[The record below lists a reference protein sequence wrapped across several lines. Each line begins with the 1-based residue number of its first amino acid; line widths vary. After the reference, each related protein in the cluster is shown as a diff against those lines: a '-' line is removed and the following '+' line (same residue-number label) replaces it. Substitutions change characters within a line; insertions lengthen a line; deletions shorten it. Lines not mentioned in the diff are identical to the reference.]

1 MGPLDAHHAKLV
13 ARALELV
20 QPDVAECGGGGMA
33 TIVRGPSAEVIASVP
48 APSGLVVTLLA
59 HFRSSHLA
67 QSGSDWGEH
76 AIRIYE
82 LTLADDGSIVAE
94 RLVHDRCLLIRE
106 SAEEHYDDAGAAQSV
121 AEEVLANSPRVEA
134 KPSSEQHAV
143 RERPTKTNDPDP
155 PPGAELWAALRRA
168 LADDASLE
176 ALASAS
182 TPVAVL
188 LQRAG
193 AFVDAVYEEVQ
204 YTDWNGANVGTG
216 AGELIRAAIP
226 IDPTLTWN
234 ELAPLLDMGPFARR
248 LVARHPA
255 TPTEALLV
263 LAEDAEWWVQSAI
276 LDRPT
281 LDPAVLDR
289 LRQSRHS
296 VIRALTAPQISLEE
310 HLIACATSAHVFER
324 SRAAEQGRLSPEL
337 MEQLAGD
344 PSEEVRHKIAMRR
357 NLTPRALAR
366 LLEHDVTPRIRLAL
380 THSPALTPI
389 ARAQLGIPE
398 EGPPDSEARAR
409 SARSAALSPERAL
422 AFAHDESFLVRS
434 ALAANP
440 AADATALEHLMDDA
454 HASVRQAL
462 ASNSSFTELALL
474 ATDTSS
480 AVRRAVAA
488 RGDTPRDVLEMLARD
503 GQTVVRN
510 QASDTL
516 RRIGA

>member
-20 QPDVAECGGGGMA
+20 QPDVAECAGGGMA
-33 TIVRGPSAEVIASVP
+33 TIVRGPSAQVIASIP
-48 APSGLVVTLLA
+48 APGGVAVTMLA

-82 LTLADDGSIVAE
+82 LTLADDGSIAAE
-94 RLVHDRCLLIRE
+94 RLVHDRCLFIRE
-106 SAEEHYDDAGAAQSV
+106 SAEDGYDDAGVAQSV
-121 AEEVLANSPRVEA
+121 ADEVVAKSPRVEA
-134 KPSSEQHAV
+134 KPSSERHAV
-143 RERPTKTNDPDP
+143 RARLAKSNRPESP
-155 PPGAELWAALRRA
+155 PTDELLAALRRA
-168 LADDASLE
+168 LADDARLE
-176 ALASAS
+176 ALAGSS
-182 TPVAVL
+182 TPVAAL
-188 LQRAG
+188 LRRAG

-226 IDPTLTWN
+226 LDPTLHWD
-234 ELAPLLDMGPFARR
+234 ELAPLLDMGPSARR

-263 LAEDAEWWVQSAI
+263 LAGDAEWWVQRAV
-276 LDRPT
+276 LDRPVI
-281 LDPAVLDR
+281 DPAVLDR
-289 LRQSRHS
+289 LRHSHHS

-310 HLIACATSAHVFER
+310 HLIACATSEHVFER
-324 SRAAEQGRLSPEL
+324 SRAAEQGRLSLEL

-344 PSEEVRHKIAMRR
+344 LSEEVRHKIALRR
-357 NLTPRALAR
+357 DLTPRALAR
-366 LLEHDVTPRIRLAL
+366 LLEHDVTPRIKLAL
-380 THSPALTPI
+380 AHSPALTPV

-409 SARSAALSPERAL
+409 SAGSAALSPERAR
-422 AFAHDESFLVRS
+422 AFARDESFLVRS

-440 AADATALEHLMDDA
+440 AADATVLEHLMDDP
-454 HASVRQAL
+454 HASVRRAL
-462 ASNSSFTELALL
+462 ASNPCFTELALL

-480 AVRRAVAA
+480 AVRRAIAA
-488 RGDTPRDVLEMLARD
+488 RSDTPRDVLEMLARD
-503 GQTVVRN
+503 GQTVVRD
-510 QASDTL
+510 QASETL
-516 RRIGA
+516 RRVGA